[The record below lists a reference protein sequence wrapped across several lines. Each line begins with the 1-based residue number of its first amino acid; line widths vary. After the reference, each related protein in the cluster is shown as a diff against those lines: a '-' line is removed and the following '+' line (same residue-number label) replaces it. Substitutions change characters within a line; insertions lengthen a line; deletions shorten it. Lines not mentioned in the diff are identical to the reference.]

1 MSEEKGDFL
10 LRAVAAAVALTRVP
24 GEQVTEKKNDRRT
37 SSSRRLKLLLR
48 VKCLEVSRT
57 PRNEVAREL
66 VGERRRRT
74 CGLVDLYAEDALVH
88 VLHTVHRNVFY
99 SLSLMEHYI
108 HIFLSPGMCRKKRN
122 DFDFMSFRCVIADVV
137 NFGVSSL
144 FFQNFFFFFFKVELL

>member
-37 SSSRRLKLLLR
+37 FSSRRLKLLLR

-66 VGERRRRT
+66 VGERRR
-74 CGLVDLYAEDALVH
+74 
-88 VLHTVHRNVFY
+88 
-99 SLSLMEHYI
+99 
-108 HIFLSPGMCRKKRN
+108 
-122 DFDFMSFRCVIADVV
+122 
-137 NFGVSSL
+137 
-144 FFQNFFFFFFKVELL
+144 

>member
-1 MSEEKGDFL
+1 M
-10 LRAVAAAVALTRVP
+10 ALTRVP

-37 SSSRRLKLLLR
+37 LGSRRLKLLLR

-74 CGLVDLYAEDALVH
+74 CGLVELYAEDALVH

-108 HIFLSPGMCRKKRN
+108 HFFLSPGMCRKKRN
-122 DFDFMSFRCVIADVV
+122 DFDFMSVRCVIADVV
-137 NFGVSSL
+137 NFGVSAM
-144 FFQNFFFFFFKVELL
+144 FFLIFFFFFFKVELL